1 MNSSFSNNNNDDNNN
16 NEGGRS
22 GLISIE
28 DCVNQAGILL
38 ETYVQSS
45 EEEFLKAVS
54 LFAYLQ

>member
-16 NEGGRS
+16 NEGGR

>member
-16 NEGGRS
+16 NEGGR

-45 EEEFLKAVS
+45 EEEFLKAVT